1 MKIDQLALS
10 YVDNHLEEIYAYF
23 AKIIGFDTT
32 NYISHGNE
40 KECQNFIFQ
49 TFKELGAEVEIY
61 SAADFPEIY
70 QHPDFEQGRGME
82 NRPNVTIHIPCA
94 EPYKPTA
101 KKIMLSHHTDTM
113 PAGELSQWK
122 NDPFTLTIQDGKAYG
137 LGVSDDKYG
146 AAVSYAIVKA
156 IQENHLLLKHD
167 LYLTAVSDEEYFGGN
182 GSLLACLKYPCDL
195 YINLDGCDYETQIA
209 GLGGT
214 CFELNVSCGFETSS
228 AEPVVEALAFSC
240 QELKPFGQRRF
251 AELEANPLYTG
262 SEHAKSAY
270 RVMEFGCGSFGTDVD
285 TGKMRIVVYST
296 LSRKELKNELDA
308 IYQERIAP
316 YFQEHGI
323 ISQGFQ
329 QIVRCM
335 EYQETKDP
343 SDAYKLSNIMSS
355 LSGRSLQTR
364 GACLSDLD
372 IYLRNGSGNSFNV
385 GLIREFKLEGG
396 AHKPNEFV
404 FCEEFENLTKA
415 LLLFVLDWCEA
426 FIPSNLK
433 EDTINE

>member
-1 MKIDQLALS
+1 MKTEQLALS
-10 YVDNHLEEIYAYF
+10 YIDSHLTEIYEYF

-32 NYISHGNE
+32 NYITHGNE
-40 KECQNFIFQ
+40 RACQEFILHTFQ
-49 TFKELGAEVEIY
+49 ALGAEVELY
-61 SAADFPEIY
+61 SVADLPEIQ
-70 QHPDFEQGRGME
+70 QHPDFVAGRGME
-82 NRPNVTIHIPCA
+82 DRPNVTIHIPCA
-94 EPYKPTA
+94 EPYRATA

-122 NDPFTLTIQDGKAYG
+122 SDPFTLTLRDGKAYG

-156 IQENHLLLKHD
+156 IQENGLLLKHD

-214 CFELNVSCGFETSS
+214 CFELNVTCGYETSS
-228 AEPVVEALAFSC
+228 AQPVVEALAFSC
-240 QELKPFGQRRF
+240 QALKPFGQRRF

-285 TGKMRIVVYST
+285 TGKIRIVVYST
-296 LSRKELKNELDA
+296 LSRKALTAELDQLYREQ
-308 IYQERIAP
+308 IQP
-316 YFQEHGI
+316 YFETHGM
-323 ISQGFQ
+323 ISQGFR

-343 SDAYKLSNIMSS
+343 ACAYRLSEIMSA
-355 LSGRSLQTR
+355 LAGRKLQTR

-372 IYLRNGSGNSFNV
+372 IYLRNGSPNSFNV

-396 AHKPNEFV
+396 AHKPNEFID
-404 FCEEFENLTKA
+404 CREFENLTKA
-415 LLLFVLDWCEA
+415 LLLFVLEWCEA
-426 FIPSNLK
+426 FTPSTFK
-433 EDTINE
+433 EDTNHV